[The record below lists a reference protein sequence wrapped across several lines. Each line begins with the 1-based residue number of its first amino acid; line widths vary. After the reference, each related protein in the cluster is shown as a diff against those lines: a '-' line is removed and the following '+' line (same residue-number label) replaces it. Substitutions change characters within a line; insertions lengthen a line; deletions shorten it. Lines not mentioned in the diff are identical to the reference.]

1 MWDSPHTAP
10 RLPPEQMGPE
20 AAFGPRGRKATGGCH
35 PSKAGRKRGQ
45 RELLAPGHAVAEQ
58 ARWPACGTCQVR
70 WISGRKVPSRELDPS
85 GSQLQAAPS
94 GLRAASASA
103 ARLAARNPLSWSI
116 SVQRAATG
124 WHSASPHPQRCVH
137 AVWRRWAAVLSLRLL
152 RVVQQHRL
160 LRPCAD
166 STAGLRPF
174 GKLSRIP
181 GAPVWVFFTWERRFH
196 TSGTSASS
204 QQGATANTPK
214 LSSRQPSSL
223 LAPFLQGPLS
233 TKFPPP
239 HGAGPSCST
248 AHGPWNQPCPTAP
261 KPGEPT
267 GRAASLRPRE
277 AVRVRR
283 RPRAKG
289 RSTAEGACRQRCP
302 TRVSWANWAALIL
315 GRILGC

>member
-1 MWDSPHTAP
+1 MPVLHASQ
-10 RLPPEQMGPE
+10 PEIPSAGASLCREQ
-20 AAFGPRGRKATGGCH
+20 PRGGTVPLRIPSAVCTPFGG
-35 PSKAGRKRGQ
+35 AGQ
-45 RELLAPGHAVAEQ
+45 Q
-58 ARWPACGTCQVR
+58 CSACG
-70 WISGRKVPSRELDPS
+70 S
-85 GSQLQAAPS
+85 
-94 GLRAASASA
+94 
-103 ARLAARNPLSWSI
+103 
-116 SVQRAATG
+116 
-124 WHSASPHPQRCVH
+124 
-137 AVWRRWAAVLSLRLL
+137 
-152 RVVQQHRL
+152 
-160 LRPCAD
+160 CAD

-174 GKLSRIP
+174 GKLSQIP

-223 LAPFLQGPLS
+223 LAPFPQGPLS

-283 RPRAKG
+283 RPRAEG

-302 TRVSWANWAALIL
+302 TRVRWANWAALIL